1 MVIKIFA
8 ALSLFFAGF
17 ALFEGISAKFLAKEA
32 ASLRLEIKRL
42 ERENAANQS
51 MLDIQNAKIESYALE
66 RAAAEKTA
74 AKGKAAAEQRAAVEK
89 EKAEKALKK
98 DSSCENR
105 LKLMEDSLEVFYAKR

>member
-8 ALSLFFAGF
+8 ALSLFFAGI
-17 ALFEGISAKFLAKEA
+17 ALFEGVSAKFLAREA

-51 MLDIQNAKIESYALE
+51 VLELQNAKIESYAQERAAAENNAAKE
-66 RAAAEKTA
+66 RAAAEK
-74 AKGKAAAEQRAAVEK
+74 RAAGER

-105 LKLMEDSLEVFYAKR
+105 LKLIEESLEVFYAKR